1 MNQPQSIEVSAPD
14 VQSAIEKG
22 IAELGVSR
30 DQVMVEVL
38 EEPSRGL
45 LGLGAKLARVKLTA
59 IRAPETPAAPA
70 PSSTSAST
78 PAAQTSAPATASE
91 QPAPAQN
98 RAERFERSEPR
109 ERDQQRDQRPQ
120 RDRGD
125 RSDRERRPYQPQQP
139 ARRPYADLD
148 EDFDE
153 NEIVAATPEE
163 MAEDARVGLDIL
175 RTILKNMQIRASVS
189 TRQAQTSEGEAQHWV
204 LDISGSDLG
213 LLIGRKGE
221 TLAALQYITRLIAS
235 RQLGRRANIVI
246 DVEGYKARRETMLFR
261 LAKRMA
267 DQAIQRGRTV
277 QLEPMPPHE
286 RRIIHMALREN
297 PDVTTESIGEG
308 DKRKVTIVPKKMH

>member
-59 IRAPETPAAPA
+59 IRAPETPPA
-70 PSSTSAST
+70 PTSISTPA
-78 PAAQTSAPATASE
+78 PAAQTSAPTSE
-91 QPAPAQN
+91 QQAPAPAPS
-98 RAERFERSEPR
+98 RPERFERSEPR
-109 ERDQQRDQRPQ
+109 ERDQQRDQRPP

-125 RSDRERRPYQPQQP
+125 RGDRERRPYQPQQP

-153 NEIVAATPEE
+153 NEIIAATPEE
-163 MAEDARVGLDIL
+163 MVEDARVGLEIL

>member
-1 MNQPQSIEVSAPD
+1 MNQPQSIEISAPD
-14 VQSAIEKG
+14 VQSAIERG

-59 IRAPETPAAPA
+59 IRAPQTPPAAVP
-70 PSSTSAST
+70 
-78 PAAQTSAPATASE
+78 TASPIPLPSE
-91 QPAPAQN
+91 PMDEDDELQIIP
-98 RAERFERSEPR
+98 RSER
-109 ERDQQRDQRPQ
+109 TERTDYRDRDQLPP

-125 RSDRERRPYQPQQP
+125 RERNDRSREPRRTYQAPTP
-139 ARRPYADLD
+139 RPYADLD
-148 EDFDE
+148 DFDE
-153 NEIVAATPEE
+153 NEITTATPEE
-163 MAEDARVGLDIL
+163 LVEDARVGLEIL
-175 RTILKNMQIRASVS
+175 RTILKHMQIRASIS
-189 TRQAQTSEGEAQHWV
+189 SRQAETSEGEPPHWV
-204 LDISGSDLG
+204 LDISGADLG

-235 RQLGRRANIVI
+235 KQLGRRANIVI

-267 DQAIQRGRTV
+267 DQAVQRGRTV

-297 PDVTTESIGEG
+297 PDVSTESVGEG
-308 DKRKVTIVPKKMH
+308 DKRKVTIVPKKMR